1 MDVTMSK
8 YIVFLITALYL
19 FFSPANVLA
28 ESPVDK
34 KGATLPAQKDR
45 NAYELLTP
53 RMKEKVRLKVLKD
66 FAKHPEK
73 YRIEDGTI
81 HLR

>member
-1 MDVTMSK
+1 MPK
-8 YIVFLITALYL
+8 YIVFSITALCL

-28 ESPVDK
+28 ESPFDK
-34 KGATLPAQKDR
+34 KGATLPEKKDR
-45 NAYELLTP
+45 NAYEVLTP
-53 RMKEKVRLKVLKD
+53 KMKEKVRLKVLKD